1 MRKGKEQNNPIF
13 CFEMTLSFLLKR
25 VYFII
30 YKVRIIDRK
39 KKDKLFKY
47 IHEYAKKKK
56 NKVISHVTPHFYIA
70 LY

>member
-30 YKVRIIDRK
+30 DKVRIIDRK

-47 IHEYAKKKK
+47 IHEYAKK
-56 NKVISHVTPHFYIA
+56 N
-70 LY
+70 